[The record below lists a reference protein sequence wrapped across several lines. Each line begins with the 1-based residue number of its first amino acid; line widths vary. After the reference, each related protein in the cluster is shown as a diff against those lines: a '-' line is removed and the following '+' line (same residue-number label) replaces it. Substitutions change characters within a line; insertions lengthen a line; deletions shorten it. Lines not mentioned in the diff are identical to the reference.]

1 MLLTLSF
8 ECRTCSLPPSLED
21 DDVEGF
27 PLGDDIRRGGEAP
40 EGSAAGKVT
49 VSRGDVVSRG
59 GEPEANVDTGDC
71 VT

>member
-1 MLLTLSF
+1 ML
-8 ECRTCSLPPSLED
+8 EVD
-21 DDVEGF
+21 GVEGF

-71 VT
+71 AT

>member
-8 ECRTCSLPPSLED
+8 ECRTCSLLEVD
-21 DDVEGF
+21 GVEGF

-71 VT
+71 AT